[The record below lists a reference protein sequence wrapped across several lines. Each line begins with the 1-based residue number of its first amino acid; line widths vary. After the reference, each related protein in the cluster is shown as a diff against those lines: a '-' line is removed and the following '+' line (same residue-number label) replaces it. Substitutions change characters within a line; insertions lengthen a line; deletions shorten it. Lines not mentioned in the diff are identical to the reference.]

1 MTAGDVIV
9 IDGAVGPARQA
20 AAFDGTDDY
29 ILADAHAVARV
40 AANDTVGTYS
50 AWIYMDKAT
59 VADKCILSVGDN
71 DNANEYFRLNIASS
85 SGAWKIQA
93 NLKQGGANQFTVKE
107 ANATVFEPFKWM
119 HIAFVQNGTQPALY
133 VNGINVAVTNST
145 ATDLTAWYDKLA
157 NCDKFAIGVL
167 ESNNT
172 HTEDFPGMISDVK
185 YWNKALTADE
195 ILKDYNGEALADDG
209 TYLQLHLLKGDNGV
223 TDQGLGADN
232 GTLTGHAYLCG
243 WGSEWSR
250 RLETAAPLTADS
262 IQTIPYERGRAR
274 TVIIRNA

>member
-29 ILADAHAVARV
+29 IIADAHAVARV
-40 AANDTVGTYS
+40 AAKDTTGTYS
-50 AWIYMDKAT
+50 AWIYKDVLKTHCTIISA
-59 VADKCILSVGDN
+59 GDN
-71 DNANEYFRLNIASS
+71 DSANEFMEFRVNNGNALT
-85 SGAWKIQA
+85 GKLQ
-93 NLKQGGANQFTVKE
+93 QGGAIQFECNTPYNSIKAKTWTHV
-107 ANATVFEPFKWM
+107 AM
-119 HIAFVQNGTQPALY
+119 VQNGTQVAMY
-133 VNGINVAVTNST
+133 INGVSQTINFTTST
-145 ATDLTAWYDKLA
+145 DKTMWYDKLA

-172 HTEDFPGMISDVK
+172 HTLDFSGMISDVK
-185 YWNKALTADE
+185 YWNKALTAE
-195 ILKDYNGEALADDG
+195 EVLKDYNGEALADDG
-209 TYLQLHLLKGDNGV
+209 TYLQLHLLKGDNGI

-250 RLETAAPLTADS
+250 RLETSGAVVADS

-274 TVIIRNA
+274 TVIVKAA

>member
-9 IDGAVGPARQA
+9 VDGAVGPARQA

-50 AWIYMDKAT
+50 AWIYADDVAT
-59 VADKCILSVGDN
+59 TQTILSVGDN
-71 DNANEYFRLNIASS
+71 DNADQYLTFKLNT
-85 SGAWKIQA
+85 GKL
-93 NLKQGGANQFTVKE
+93 NCVLHQGGSYSFNIIETTASIQSRTWTHV
-107 ANATVFEPFKWM
+107 AV
-119 HIAFVQNGTQPALY
+119 VQNGTRPTLY
-133 VNGINVAVTNST
+133 VNGLAVAMTDTVST
-145 ATDLTAWYDKLA
+145 TLSDWYDELST
-157 NCDKFAIGVL
+157 CDKFAIGVA
-167 ESNNT
+167 ESCGT
-172 HTEDFPGMISDVK
+172 HLEDFAGMISDVK
-185 YWNKALTADE
+185 YWNKALTAAE
-195 ILKDYNGEALADDG
+195 IAKDYNGEALADDG

-223 TDQGLGADN
+223 ADQGLGDDD

-250 RLETAAPLTADS
+250 NLNLSSAVVADS

-274 TVIIRNA
+274 TVIVKAA

>member
-9 IDGAVGPARQA
+9 VDGAVGPARQA

-40 AANDTVGTYS
+40 AANDTTGTYS
-50 AWIYMDKAT
+50 AWIYLDNVTGTQA
-59 VADKCILSVGDN
+59 ILSAGHN
-71 DNANEYFRLNIASS
+71 DSANEYLEIYVNSS
-85 SGAWKIQA
+85 SNLVIS
-93 NLKQGGANQFTVKE
+93 LKQGGAIQF
-107 ANATVFEPFKWM
+107 ATRTKGAEFSNLSKTWV
-119 HIAFVQNGTQPALY
+119 HIAAVQNGTQPALY
-133 VNGINVAVTNST
+133 INGVARTTTNVTSK
-145 ATDLTAWYDKLA
+145 DLTMWYDELA
-157 NCDKFAIGVL
+157 NCDKFAIGCL
-167 ESNNT
+167 ESNKT
-172 HTEDFPGMISDVK
+172 HTEDFSGMISDVK
-185 YWNKALTADE
+185 YWNKALTAE
-195 ILKDYNGEALADDG
+195 EVLKDYNGEALADDG
-209 TYLQLHLLKGDNGV
+209 TYLQLHLLKGDNGL

-250 RLETAAPLTADS
+250 RLETAAPLAADS

>member
-9 IDGAVGPARQA
+9 VDGDLKARQA

-50 AWIYMDKAT
+50 AWVYKDTIGAT
-59 VADKCILSVGDN
+59 GCILSAGDN
-71 DNANEYFRLNIASS
+71 DSATEYMNFNFDNTGRLVISITHNSTV
-85 SGAWKIQA
+85 
-93 NLKQGGANQFTVKE
+93 QFNSYGSKE
-107 ANATVFEPFKWM
+107 YLEAKKWY
-119 HIAFVQNGTQPALY
+119 HLAVVQDGVQPQIY
-133 VNGINVAVTNST
+133 VNGKAITMSNST
-145 ATDLTAWYDKLA
+145 STDLTYWYDELTG
-157 NCDKFAIGVL
+157 CDKFAIGCL
-167 ESNNT
+167 ESNGT
-172 HTEDFPGMISDVK
+172 HTKDFAGMISDVK
-185 YWNKALTADE
+185 YWNKALTAE
-195 ILKDYNGEALADDG
+195 EVLKDYNGEALADDG
-209 TYLQLHLLKGDNGV
+209 TYLQLHLLKGDYGV

-250 RLETAAPLTADS
+250 RLETSGAVAADS

-274 TVIIRNA
+274 SVIVKAA

>member
-9 IDGAVGPARQA
+9 VDGNLTARQA

-40 AANDTVGTYS
+40 AANDTTGTYS
-50 AWIYMDKAT
+50 AWIYVDTISGTKE
-59 VADKCILSVGDN
+59 ILSVGDN
-71 DNANEYFRLNIASS
+71 DSVDQILE
-85 SGAWKIQA
+85 
-93 NLKQGGANQFTVKE
+93 
-107 ANATVFEPFKWM
+107 
-119 HIAFVQNGTQPALY
+119 FVLIN
-133 VNGINVAVTNST
+133 NGILAALVTVGGVEQWRVTATTDRLVAKTWTHVAVVQRGSGIPELYIDGQNITVTNST
-145 ATDLTAWYDKLA
+145 SVDNTTWFDELT
-157 NCDKFAIGVL
+157 NCDKFAIGVK

-172 HTEDFPGMISDVK
+172 HTSDFLGMISDVK
-185 YWNKALTADE
+185 YWNKALTAAE
-195 ILKDYNGEALADDG
+195 IAKDYNGEALADDG
-209 TYLQLHLLKGDNGV
+209 TYLQLHLLDGDNGI

-250 RLETAAPLTADS
+250 RLETSGAVVADS

-274 TVIIRNA
+274 TVIVKAA